1 MEAIVSEV
9 LQAVDDYVPDV
20 LAFDDADAPLAFALS
35 AIRRMA
41 DLVDAELTLA
51 LAERHSVTRTL
62 GRPVIELWLYANDLL
77 LDGEAALDRLFAE
90 DAGHQSRLEHGRQMV
105 WDHLESKRAGGIDP
119 RDPNFVRKER
129 SDPNIEVLS
138 QRVRSLRES
147 RGLGG
152 GIAEVRYQQQNRMDS
167 NEDIHVSVDHL
178 FRYMEPIAGSFRILS
193 RPLNELDITPFR
205 GIDSVLDDARLL
217 VDALGVYLEIAG
229 RHSELEELKRRIATS
244 TDGA

>member
-119 RDPNFVRKER
+119 R
-129 SDPNIEVLS
+129 
-138 QRVRSLRES
+138 
-147 RGLGG
+147 
-152 GIAEVRYQQQNRMDS
+152 
-167 NEDIHVSVDHL
+167 
-178 FRYMEPIAGSFRILS
+178 
-193 RPLNELDITPFR
+193 
-205 GIDSVLDDARLL
+205 
-217 VDALGVYLEIAG
+217 
-229 RHSELEELKRRIATS
+229 SELRPQGKVGPQHRGALATGALPQGIPRLGRRDRGGPIPAAEP
-244 TDGA
+244 DGLERGHSCLGRPPLPLHGADRWKFPNPESSPQRARHHSVSRNRLGA